1 MFIYFRWSGFVKR
14 SYDKG
19 VTWTAREQLPPGI
32 LGPIKNKVHQ
42 NLFGW
47 TLSMARG
54 LKFIVILN
62 LFFTFLIFLTFSQ
75 PILLENGNLICGSS
89 VESWN
94 SWGAWVEV
102 LTELILVE
110 RFVSVMVRNAS
121 LLTFITSCVQ

>member
-1 MFIYFRWSGFVKR
+1 
-14 SYDKG
+14 
-19 VTWTAREQLPPGI
+19 
-32 LGPIKNKVHQ
+32 
-42 NLFGW
+42 
-47 TLSMARG
+47 MARG